1 MAAALTRFESRLLEA
16 VATHIGRAG
25 HAPTIAE
32 LAEQLG
38 VQSRGSVHRYL
49 QSLISK
55 GFLHKDGRGWRNIR
69 LVKSAGVSATGASAG
84 ATAAVLPA
92 SVSAQLQQP
101 GFPETRRAENIRTGN
116 KITRQVNQLIELNEH
131 ELKEKF
137 PKIPLLGKIA
147 AGMPIEAISDEE
159 HLDLAGF
166 FIGPDRF
173 ALRVTGDSMIEAGIL
188 DGDTVIVR
196 KQSTALS
203 GDIVVALID
212 LQEATLKRLGRYSD
226 ESIELIPENCEMA
239 TLIYSGAR
247 VSIQGVVVGQM
258 RTY

>member
-1 MAAALTRFESRLLEA
+1 MAAALTQFESRLLEV
-16 VATHIGRAG
+16 VAIHIGRAG

-32 LAEQLG
+32 IAEQLG
-38 VQSRGSVHRYL
+38 VKSRGSVHRYL

-55 GFLHKDGRGWRNIR
+55 GYLHKDGRGWRNIR
-69 LVKSAGVSATGASAG
+69 LVKSASLLVSSSAD
-84 ATAAVLPA
+84 
-92 SVSAQLQQP
+92 QLQQN
-101 GFPETRRAENIRTGN
+101 GLPETDNAETDNAGNIRTGGHV
-116 KITRQVNQLIELNEH
+116 TSQVSQLIELNGH
-131 ELKEKF
+131 VVKERI

-173 ALRVTGDSMIEAGIL
+173 ALRVTGNSMIEAGIL

-212 LQEATLKRLGRYSD
+212 LQEATLKRLGQYSD
-226 ESIELIPENCEMA
+226 ESIELIPENREMA

>member
-1 MAAALTRFESRLLEA
+1 MAAALTQFESRLLEA
-16 VATHIGRAG
+16 VAIHIGRAG

-32 LAEQLG
+32 IAEQLG

-55 GFLHKDGRGWRNIR
+55 GYLHKDGRGWRNIR
-69 LVKSAGVSATGASAG
+69 LVESGGSLAGSS
-84 ATAAVLPA
+84 PD
-92 SVSAQLQQP
+92 QLQQN
-101 GFPETRRAENIRTGN
+101 GLPETSKAETSKAKNIRIGGHVSS
-116 KITRQVNQLIELNEH
+116 QVKQLTELNEH
-131 ELKEKF
+131 EVKERF

-173 ALRVTGDSMIEAGIL
+173 ALRVTGNSMIEAGIL

>member
-1 MAAALTRFESRLLEA
+1 MAAALTQFESRLLE
-16 VATHIGRAG
+16 VVSTHINSAG
-25 HAPTIAE
+25 HAPTVAE
-32 LAEQLG
+32 ATAQLG

-49 QSLISK
+49 QSLIAK
-55 GFLHKDGRGWRNIR
+55 GYLHKEGRGWRNIR
-69 LVKSAGVSATGASAG
+69 LVQ
-84 ATAAVLPA
+84 
-92 SVSAQLQQP
+92 SVDALSAQPSQGVGRTTKRYVSEQ
-101 GFPETRRAENIRTGN
+101 AEQA
-116 KITRQVNQLIELNEH
+116 KQLNTLANELNEH

-137 PKIPLLGKIA
+137 PRIPLLGKIA

-196 KQSTALS
+196 KQSTARS

-212 LQEATLKRLGRYSD
+212 LQEATLKRLGQHSM
-226 ESIELIPENCEMA
+226 ESIELIPENSEMA